1 MNNILKKKVVIK
13 NISGLHF
20 RPAQIL
26 VNEAKKYNSRI
37 VLKKDGI
44 EFDGKM
50 IMSVLAAKITYGTK
64 IELIV
69 EGEDEKEAFKKIEYL
84 IMSGMGELI

>member
-1 MNNILKKKVVIK
+1 M
-13 NISGLHF
+13 
-20 RPAQIL
+20 
-26 VNEAKKYNSRI
+26 NEAKKYNSRI

>member
-1 MNNILKKKVVIK
+1 
-13 NISGLHF
+13 
-20 RPAQIL
+20 
-26 VNEAKKYNSRI
+26 
-37 VLKKDGI
+37 
-44 EFDGKM
+44 M